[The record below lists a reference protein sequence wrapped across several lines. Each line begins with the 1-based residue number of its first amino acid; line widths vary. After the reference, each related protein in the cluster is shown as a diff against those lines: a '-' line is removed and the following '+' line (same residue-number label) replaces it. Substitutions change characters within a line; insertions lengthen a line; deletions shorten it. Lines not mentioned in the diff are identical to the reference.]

1 MPYRILILQSV
12 RDEITS
18 RREIHIQHS
27 PLLRE
32 HTFDYLYAMEFA
44 SLGETQPLN
53 ARVLKSQQNSLD
65 ERELLSRLTERV
77 NWFKPDILVVH
88 SGSVSQSF
96 PEQLWFVMTAL
107 KGSHPQL
114 RIGFQPRSFEREGP
128 KPFFE
133 YSTEMHD
140 LMTKMF
146 QEPDRQI
153 DQ

>member
-1 MPYRILILQSV
+1 MPYKILILQSV
-12 RDEITS
+12 RDEITA
-18 RREIHIQHS
+18 RREIYIQHS

-44 SLGETQPLN
+44 ALGETKPLP
-53 ARVLKSQQNSLD
+53 ARVLKSQQSSLD
-65 ERELLSRLTERV
+65 EKELLARLTDRV

-88 SGSVSQSF
+88 SGSAFQSF

-107 KGSHPQL
+107 KGSHPHL
-114 RIGFQPRSFEREGP
+114 RIGFLPRPFERDTP

-133 YSTEMHD
+133 YTAEMHD
-140 LMTKMF
+140 LMTQIF
-146 QEPDRQI
+146 QEQERQV

>member
-18 RREIHIQHS
+18 RREVQIQHS

-44 SLGETQPLN
+44 PLGETKPLP
-53 ARVLKSQQNSLD
+53 ARVVKSQQSSLD
-65 ERELLSRLTERV
+65 EKELLSRLAERV
-77 NWFKPDILVVH
+77 NRFKPDILVVH
-88 SGSVSQSF
+88 SGSAFQSF

-107 KGSHPQL
+107 KSSHPQL
-114 RIGFQPRSFEREGP
+114 RIGFRPRSFERHSP

-133 YSTEMHD
+133 YTAEMHD
-140 LMTKMF
+140 LMTKIF
-146 QEPDRQI
+146 QEQERQV